1 MKADG
6 PKISNLMVHEF
17 ESKRSISM
25 RVSGS
30 KPLYLS
36 FKYYMSHYYCDVV
49 VKNHDVMDNLMILK

>member
-17 ESKRSISM
+17 ESERFISM

-30 KPLYLS
+30 KSLYLS
-36 FKYYMSHYYCDVV
+36 FKIVRKCMV
-49 VKNHDVMDNLMILK
+49 LKIAKTVFT